1 MTPAQTRKGHTSF
14 TEEDMS
20 FRINTNIAA
29 MTAFRSLGQTGMEL
43 GKSSTRLSTGL
54 RINSGADDPAGLIA
68 VEGYRTQIGGMTA
81 ALSNNQDALNFA
93 KTADGAL
100 DETSRLLR
108 DARSLAVANGNSS
121 LDANQKQANQ
131 TQLNSILASIDRIAS
146 NTSFGSRKLLDGS
159 AGTRASVADT
169 NKLESA
175 FVSGTIGGVQMSSS
189 GTLDVQVTTAATQ
202 AAVSG
207 THTYTAAT
215 VALTSSGT
223 FSINGYSFSAKAG
236 DTVRSVV
243 DKINSASSS
252 TGVTAVL
259 NGATNVIDFKSTSY
273 GSTEKINLTEGAG
286 ALILG
291 ANVSATA
298 AGVDAAATVTY
309 KDGAGATLA
318 TAAFTK
324 GTGLNLKDANGNSIK
339 LTVTGDTVATI
350 TGGVQIIA
358 GQSAFQIGANGG
370 DTANLNL
377 SNFSSSAL
385 SVSGLDITGSDMT
398 TAISALD
405 AAINTVSSNR
415 GNIGSFMK
423 NTIESNMRALGVA
436 KENLTATSSSKS
448 DTDIAEEMTNYTK
461 LNILQQSGLAMLAQA
476 NSAPQGVLSLLRG

>member
-1 MTPAQTRKGHTSF
+1 
-14 TEEDMS
+14 MS

-29 MTAFRSLGQTGMEL
+29 MTAFRSLGTTGVEL
-43 GKSSTRLSTGL
+43 GKASTRLSTGL

-131 TQLNSILASIDRIAS
+131 TQLNNILTSIDRIAS

-159 AGTRASVADT
+159 AGTRGSVADT
-169 NKLESA
+169 SKIESA
-175 FVSGTIGGVQMSSS
+175 FVSGSIGGVQMSSS
-189 GTLDVQVTTAATQ
+189 GTLDVNVTTAATQ

-207 THTYTAAT
+207 TASYTAGT

-236 DTVRSVV
+236 DTVDSVIS
-243 DKINSASSS
+243 KINSASGS

-259 NGATNVIDFKSTSY
+259 NGTTDVIDFKSSNYGTS
-273 GSTEKINLTEGAG
+273 EKIVLTEGSG
-286 ALILG
+286 AVVLG
-291 ANVSATA
+291 ANTSATA

-309 KDGAGATLA
+309 KDTAGATVA

-324 GTGLNLKDANGNSIK
+324 GSGLNLKDASGNSVK
-339 LTVTGDTVATI
+339 LSVQGDAVATI
-350 TGGVQIIA
+350 TAGVQIIA
-358 GQSAFQIGANGG
+358 GQSSFQIGANGG
-370 DTANLNL
+370 NTANLNL
-377 SNFSSSAL
+377 SNFSSAAL
-385 SVSGLDITGSDMT
+385 SVSNLDITGNSMQ
-398 TAISALD
+398 TAIDSID
-405 AAINTVSSNR
+405 AAINTVSSSR

-423 NTIESNMRALGVA
+423 NTLESNMRALGVA
-436 KENLTATSSSKS
+436 KENLTATSSSLS

-476 NSAPQGVLSLLRG
+476 NSAPQGVLSLLR